1 MSRPQGKKSL
11 ELIKGILETLPRSID
26 VKSTGGYT
34 PLSLAFSLRRLD
46 IARALIAAGADQTTR
61 DNSQRNLVHQVLG
74 NIDDNARVLQN
85 FIKLV
90 DRRLLKAMFLERCTD
105 GPGATT
111 PLAYWLLNRQRA
123 NVEVLEVILEHS
135 EGEDLLLMD
144 RSGQLPLHQAIK
156 AHSHQLAKVMIQ
168 NNPALL
174 YRENAMGQTPSDLVE
189 SLYLHHRTDHPP
201 RLTSTQ
207 YYRQAIQDREPWTF
221 VGKTHDQTEDEHD
234 IVKTWKVC
242 KEAAAKSTGKRKLV
256 SVMEA
261 NEVANR
267 LAEKSEQERKQ
278 REKND
283 QEHRRDWSG
292 RHEDDEEKGDE
303 VSRWYHSAQGN
314 PEEKVAE
321 NEQWE

>member
-1 MSRPQGKKSL
+1 MSRPQGKQSL
-11 ELIKGILETLPRSID
+11 ELIKGILETLPQSIA
-26 VKSTGGYT
+26 VKSTDGYT

-46 IARALIAAGADQTTR
+46 IARALIVAGADQTTR
-61 DNSQRNLVHQVLG
+61 DNSQKNLVHQVLQ
-74 NIDDNARVLQN
+74 NIDDNARVLQK

-111 PLAYWLLNRQRA
+111 PLAYWLLNPQRA
-123 NVEVLEVILEHS
+123 RVEVLEVILEHS

-156 AHSHQLAKVMIQ
+156 AHSHQLAEVMIQ

-174 YRENAMGQTPSDLVE
+174 YRENAMGQTPLDLVE

-207 YYRQAIQDREPWTF
+207 YYRQAIQDREPWKF
-221 VGKTHDQTEDEHD
+221 VAKADDQAQDEHD

-242 KEAAAKSTGKRKLV
+242 KESAARFPGTRKLV

-261 NEVANR
+261 NEVAKR
-267 LAEKSEQERKQ
+267 LAEKSEHKRKQ
-278 REKND
+278 LEMGD

-292 RHEDDEEKGDE
+292 QHENADEKGDE
-303 VSRWYHSAQGN
+303 VSRWYHSAEGN
-314 PEEKVAE
+314 PEETVEE
-321 NEQWE
+321 NER